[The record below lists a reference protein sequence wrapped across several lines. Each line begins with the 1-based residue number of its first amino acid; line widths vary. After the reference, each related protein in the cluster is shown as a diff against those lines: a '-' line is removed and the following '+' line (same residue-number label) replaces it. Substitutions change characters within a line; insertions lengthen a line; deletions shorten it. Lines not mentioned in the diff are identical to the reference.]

1 MIHDLDFY
9 DLPSEVEGET
19 KGAHHASVEFRSEYS
34 CLVLLSWA
42 VWAIWAV
49 LDNYSF
55 SEHGFGQ
62 FYRVFA
68 LD

>member
-34 CLVLLSWA
+34 CLVLLSC
-42 VWAIWAV
+42 
-49 LDNYSF
+49 L
-55 SEHGFGQ
+55 GCLGCLGQ
-62 FYRVFA
+62 LFIF
-68 LD
+68 